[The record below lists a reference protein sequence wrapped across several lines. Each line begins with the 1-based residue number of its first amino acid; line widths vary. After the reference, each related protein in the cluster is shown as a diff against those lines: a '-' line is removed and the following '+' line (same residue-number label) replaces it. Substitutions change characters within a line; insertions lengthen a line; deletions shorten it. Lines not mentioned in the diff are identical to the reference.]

1 MQPPNSSL
9 FTGPLGVSVVLPYFS
24 ASALSIMLIMQATS
38 VYQVYL
44 NDFDHSHSLAMSSLL
59 VGEPADSGKMGFA

>member
-1 MQPPNSSL
+1 
-9 FTGPLGVSVVLPYFS
+9 
-24 ASALSIMLIMQATS
+24 MLIMQATS